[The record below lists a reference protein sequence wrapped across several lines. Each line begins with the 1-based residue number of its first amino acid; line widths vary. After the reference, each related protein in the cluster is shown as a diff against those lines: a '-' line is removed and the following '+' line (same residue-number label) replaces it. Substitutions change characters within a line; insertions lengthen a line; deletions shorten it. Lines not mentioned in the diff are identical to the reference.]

1 VYSVLDTPVKRA
13 KGNDGR
19 PRPSGRLTAKT
30 PTPSPDRATAYDTI
44 VVESN
49 RKYSSLL
56 EARQSTPARTPTR
69 ADLIHDA
76 LAANPEGLRSNDVFE
91 WLREN
96 RPHAYRECDEGK
108 FKIDVRKALSAQSTK
123 ATPTVLKSRDDGS
136 GGSRFIW
143 KLAPAERQTPRLFV
157 PTNLSRTEV
166 EGIHEDI
173 RTSASPKRDLI
184 RAETRSTT
192 LATVQGHNSRSGHN
206 TQVTETEAGAVERVE
221 EAEYMVSDS
230 NNNTGDFAHQPP
242 RMSSEPIATT
252 SSELPVLVQP
262 QVPIQ
267 DEIEAEAVITI
278 QSSEAS
284 DTEGTRKPGDES
296 EESCDSDPEAQLR
309 YGKLVS
315 RLHKLKTQRDR
326 RKREIAADRNALP
339 DMETLGKNVE
349 QATQKVTE
357 LTRMLEE
364 ARQIAASAC
373 SAREATIN
381 KTDEIETAEQE
392 LEQLIADHK
401 VLRAQL
407 DNLID

>member
-1 VYSVLDTPVKRA
+1 VLDTPVKRA

-19 PRPSGRLTAKT
+19 PRPSGRLTANT

-56 EARQSTPARTPTR
+56 EARQNTPARTPTR

-136 GGSRFIW
+136 GGSRSIW
-143 KLAPAERQTPRLFV
+143 KLATAERQTPRLFV
-157 PTNLSRTEV
+157 PTNFSRTEV

-192 LATVQGHNSRSGHN
+192 PAIVQGHDDRNSGG
-206 TQVTETEAGAVERVE
+206 TQKPDTEIGEACEEEETEDV
-221 EAEYMVSDS
+221 VSDT
-230 NNNTGDFAHQPP
+230 NHNTGDFAHQPP
-242 RMSSEPIATT
+242 HMSSEPSATT
-252 SSELPVLVQP
+252 SSESTVPV
-262 QVPIQ
+262 
-267 DEIEAEAVITI
+267 
-278 QSSEAS
+278 
-284 DTEGTRKPGDES
+284 
-296 EESCDSDPEAQLR
+296 
-309 YGKLVS
+309 
-315 RLHKLKTQRDR
+315 
-326 RKREIAADRNALP
+326 
-339 DMETLGKNVE
+339 
-349 QATQKVTE
+349 
-357 LTRMLEE
+357 
-364 ARQIAASAC
+364 
-373 SAREATIN
+373 
-381 KTDEIETAEQE
+381 
-392 LEQLIADHK
+392 
-401 VLRAQL
+401 
-407 DNLID
+407 